1 MMDMWTHGITKIT
14 EVIQKL
20 TNMIGTPWKNTFQ
33 TCFIDSETLFLDYL
47 VENLWSYGFWN
58 AGLERTGD
66 SVRILMGSSFAM

>member
-1 MMDMWTHGITKIT
+1 MDMWTHGITKIT

-33 TCFIDSETLFLDYL
+33 TYFIDSETLFLDYL